1 MSFELTTISAQDG
14 TNLAIYHW
22 SCNQPKAIVQIIH
35 GMSEYGQRYDHF
47 ATELA
52 NHNFLVYA
60 SDLRG
65 HGKTAGKIEN
75 IGYFAQK
82 DGWQKVV
89 NDVAEVNAHI
99 KTLHSELPIYVLGHS
114 MGSFV
119 ARSLFHQVPNC
130 CKGLILSGTAGN
142 PGIKG
147 HIGKVI
153 AQLTS
158 KISGGRKKSILLNKM
173 SAIGFNSRIKNPLT
187 IKDWLTRDQN
197 IVEKYI
203 NDDYCNQ
210 LFYNQFFIDLVSALI
225 AINRKRFFK
234 ESNIDTPILLIAGM
248 EDPVGEYGKGPR
260 KVAKAYSDTGVKN
273 VTLSLFKGARHEVLN
288 EINKEEVYA
297 TVIDWIKK
305 DLSK

>member
-1 MSFELTTISAQDG
+1 MSFESSTLVTKDDTS
-14 TNLAIYHW
+14 LALYKW
-22 SCNQPKAIVQIIH
+22 NCEQPKAVVQIIH
-35 GMSEYGQRYDHF
+35 GMSEHGQRYDHF
-47 ATELA
+47 ATELT
-52 NHNFLVYA
+52 NQNFLVYA

-99 KTLHSELPIYVLGHS
+99 KTSHSELPIYILGHS

-119 ARSLFHQVPNC
+119 ARSLFHQVPDC
-130 CKGLILSGTAGN
+130 CQGLILSGTARH

-158 KISGGRKKSILLNKM
+158 KISGGRKKSTLLNKM

-187 IKDWLTRDQN
+187 IKDWLTRDKS
-197 IVEKYI
+197 IVDKYI

-210 LFYNQFFIDLVSALI
+210 LFYNQFFVDLVSALI
-225 AINRKRFFK
+225 AINRKLFFA
-234 ESNIDTPILLIAGM
+234 ESNLETSILLIAGM
-248 EDPVGEYGKGPR
+248 EDPVGEYSKGP
-260 KVAKAYSDTGVKN
+260 KAVAKSYSEAGVKH
-273 VTLSLFKGARHEVLN
+273 VTISLFEGARHEVLN
-288 EINKEEVYA
+288 ELNKEEVYA